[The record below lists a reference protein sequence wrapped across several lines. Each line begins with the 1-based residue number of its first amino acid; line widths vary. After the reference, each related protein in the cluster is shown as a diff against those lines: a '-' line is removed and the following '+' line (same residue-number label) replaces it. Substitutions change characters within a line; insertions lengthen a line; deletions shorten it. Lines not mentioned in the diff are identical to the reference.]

1 MNDSILSTIK
11 EILSNGSY
19 FEPDLILYANSAF
32 SILNQIGIGPE
43 SGFRIT
49 GDSETW
55 GSLGLEP
62 RILDMVKDYI
72 IAKTRLKFDPPQ
84 NSYLLTSLRETISEL
99 EFRLNIEEDPKDN

>member
-62 RILDMVKDYI
+62 RILDMVKDYLTNI
-72 IAKTRLKFDPPQ
+72 LRWHLIEHAT
-84 NSYLLTSLRETISEL
+84 YLRNMQVEL
-99 EFRLNIEEDPKDN
+99 